1 MSTSHFKVDS
11 SLRWNVSV
19 ALFLLI
25 LCPLALWQFHF
36 RKDFS
41 AEEKQL
47 TTADRVISFYKAFD
61 KQNFD
66 ANQYFANEIVQY
78 DSSINITPEQ
88 VNDLIQIDRKNNLY
102 PRTLVQT
109 KTMKAEV
116 DSDGNSVA
124 TVTSTYT
131 CYRKSIVKY
140 VKREQKQKLVF
151 DKSNKIISF
160 ETLEKGPETYSFSM
174 PK

>member
-1 MSTSHFKVDS
+1 MSTPHFKVDS
-11 SLRWNVSV
+11 SLRWNVGV

-41 AEEKQL
+41 GEQKQL
-47 TTADRVISFYKAFD
+47 TPSERVSAFYKAFD

-88 VNDLIQIDRKNNLY
+88 VNDVIQIDRKNNLY

-109 KTMKAEV
+109 KTMKVEV
-116 DSDGNSVA
+116 DGDGNSVA
-124 TVTSTYT
+124 TVVTTFT
-131 CYRKSIVKY
+131 CYRRSIVKY

-151 DKSNKIISF
+151 DKSSKIVSF
-160 ETLEKGPETYSFSM
+160 ETVEKGAETYSFSM

>member
-11 SLRWNVSV
+11 SLRWNVGV

-36 RKDFS
+36 RKNFS
-41 AEEKQL
+41 EEQKQL
-47 TTADRVISFYKAFD
+47 TPAERVIAFYKAFD

-66 ANQYFANEIVQY
+66 ANQYFAKEIVQY
-78 DSSINITPEQ
+78 DSSINFTPEQ
-88 VNDLIQIDRKNNLY
+88 VNDLVQSDRKNNLY

-109 KTMKAEV
+109 KTMKVEV
-116 DSDGNSVA
+116 DGDGNSVA
-124 TVTSTYT
+124 TVVTTFT
-131 CYRKSIVKY
+131 CYRRSIVKY
-140 VKREQKQKLVF
+140 VTREQKHKIVL
-151 DKSNKIISF
+151 DKNNKIVSF
-160 ETLEKGPETYSFSM
+160 ETVEKGAESYSFLM